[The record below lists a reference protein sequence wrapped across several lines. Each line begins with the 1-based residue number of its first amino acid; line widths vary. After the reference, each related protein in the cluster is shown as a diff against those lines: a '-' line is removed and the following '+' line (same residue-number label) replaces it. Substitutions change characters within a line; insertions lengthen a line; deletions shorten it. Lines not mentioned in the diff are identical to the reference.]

1 MKNRALSG
9 SGLFLIELLIGLL
22 IFAIASAI
30 CLRIFVASHQISA
43 GSVELNHAVV
53 AAQNSAECFR
63 ATNGD
68 LPETAELLGGDLSDD
83 NMALTLYFDADWNKV
98 ALAGNGYFAEIKRI
112 SKENGLIDGEVAI
125 SRMSGDLIFSIPVS
139 VMEVAL

>member
-9 SGLFLIELLIGLL
+9 SGMFLIELLIGLL

-30 CLRIFVASHQISA
+30 CLRIFVAANHIST

-53 AAQNSAECFR
+53 AAQNSAECFKS
-63 ATNGD
+63 TGGD
-68 LPETAELLGGDLSDD
+68 MPETAGLLGGDLSEGDT
-83 NMALTLYFDADWNKV
+83 ALTLYFDADWNKV
-98 ALAGNGYFAEIKRI
+98 ALAGNGYFAEIRQV
-112 SKENGLIDGEVAI
+112 SRGGGVIDGEVSV

-139 VMEVAL
+139 VMEVAP